1 MWACRHDFSCFSC
14 GRQFQLPGTS
24 FIKANSKTK
33 INNETLQQRTKVSI
47 ENNAQSSKEAPKRS
61 LIPPRNPQSKIT
73 KENVEPN
80 SSKNINDPP
89 IEIESVG
96 HEYYDDANMIDD
108 PNSGEEIILADS
120 NINNNE
126 YNLPA
131 AKIEN
136 IDRSVYRLYG
146 KTYTV

>member
-1 MWACRHDFSCFSC
+1 M
-14 GRQFQLPGTS
+14 
-24 FIKANSKTK
+24 
-33 INNETLQQRTKVSI
+33 NNETPQQKVSI

-61 LIPPRNPQSKIT
+61 LIPSRKPQSKIP
-73 KENVEPN
+73 KENIESN

-89 IEIESVG
+89 IEIENVG

-108 PNSGEEIILADS
+108 PHSEEIIVADS

-126 YNLPA
+126 YNLSA

-136 IDRSVYRLYG
+136 IEMYVHKLYRC
-146 KTYTV
+146 

>member
-24 FIKANSKTK
+24 VIKANTKTK
-33 INNETLQQRTKVSI
+33 INNETPQQKTKVSF
-47 ENNAQSSKEAPKRS
+47 EYNAQSSKEAPKRS
-61 LIPPRNPQSKIT
+61 LMPSRKPQSKIQ
-73 KENVEPN
+73 KENIESN

-89 IEIESVG
+89 IEIENVG

-108 PNSGEEIILADS
+108 PNSGEELIVADP

-136 IDRSVYRLYG
+136 IERYVYKLYRI
-146 KTYTV
+146 TYTL

>member
-24 FIKANSKTK
+24 FIKANTKTK
-33 INNETLQQRTKVSI
+33 INNETPQQRTKLSI
-47 ENNAQSSKEAPKRS
+47 ENNAQSSKEAPNRS
-61 LIPPRNPQSKIT
+61 LIQSRKPQSKIPE
-73 KENVEPN
+73 ENVEPN

-89 IEIESVG
+89 IEIENVG

-108 PNSGEEIILADS
+108 PHSGEEIIVADS

-136 IDRSVYRLYG
+136 IDRFVYRLYG
-146 KTYTV
+146 ITYTI

>member
-24 FIKANSKTK
+24 FIKANTKTK
-33 INNETLQQRTKVSI
+33 INNETPQQRTKLSI
-47 ENNAQSSKEAPKRS
+47 ENNAQSSKEAPNRS
-61 LIPPRNPQSKIT
+61 LIQSRKPQSKIPE
-73 KENVEPN
+73 ENVEPN
-80 SSKNINDPP
+80 SSKNINYPP
-89 IEIESVG
+89 IEIENVG
-96 HEYYDDANMIDD
+96 HDANMIDD
-108 PNSGEEIILADS
+108 PHSGEEIIVADS

-136 IDRSVYRLYG
+136 IDRFVYRLYG
-146 KTYTV
+146 ITYTI